1 MLGKVKQ
8 FFGIEG
14 VKIELIL
21 PEEGVRAR
29 DGAVSGVL
37 RFQSMN
43 TQMVTNVRI
52 VLFEKYSR
60 GRGKEKLI
68 DEYKLGEV
76 ELSNAFQ
83 VPAGEVVEVDFEL
96 PFKIVKSDMDEFGAK
111 NFIFKGIATVA
122 KSLNAVKS
130 LYRVEATAKVKGTAL
145 NPFDSKFIIIK

>member
-14 VKIELIL
+14 VKVEVIL

-29 DGAVSGVL
+29 DRIIPGVL

-52 VLFEKYSR
+52 ALFEKYSR

-76 ELSNAFQ
+76 ELSEAFQ
-83 VPAGEVVEVDFEL
+83 VPAGEPVEIEFEL
-96 PFKIVKSDMDEFGAK
+96 PFKMVQSDMDAFGNK
-111 NFIFKGIATVA
+111 NFLFKGIANVA

-145 NPFDSKFIIIK
+145 DPFDSKFVIIK